1 MKVTEEL
8 QIIIDEAEVSAIG
21 ESTDENKRVLKAC
34 KKVQNWLDSF
44 PELLDSISE
53 LHSDSLEKTKINKI

>member
-21 ESTDENKRVLKAC
+21 ESTDENKRVLNLYFFIFTLRPSGHKA
-34 KKVQNWLDSF
+34 F
-44 PELLDSISE
+44 RP
-53 LHSDSLEKTKINKI
+53 